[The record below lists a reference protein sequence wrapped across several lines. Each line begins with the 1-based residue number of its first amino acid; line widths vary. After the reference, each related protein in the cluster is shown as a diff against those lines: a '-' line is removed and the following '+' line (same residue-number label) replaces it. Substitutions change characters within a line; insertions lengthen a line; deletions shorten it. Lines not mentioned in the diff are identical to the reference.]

1 MCIDSSMRS
10 APNGPRHTETPN
22 VLQIHALPID
32 PAPGRAEATW
42 KSALMAFAR
51 RGLVAVTLWLSIYT
65 SLAAQGSTTDS
76 ESIELG
82 SRPFYLLEQMAPGP
96 LKDELSRCA
105 AATRHYERTDFS
117 IGHRGAPM
125 RFPEHTRESYV
136 AAATMGAGI
145 VECDVTF
152 TKDRELVC
160 RHDQCDLHA
169 TTNIVATEL
178 AGKCSQAPQ
187 FDAQGNLSNAQA
199 IRCCTSDLTV
209 KEFKSLEGKMDRVNL
224 AATTIQAYLGDEAPR
239 GTLLTHAESIDLLSR
254 LGVGMTPELKIPR
267 VSMPFEGNYA
277 QRHFAQQMID
287 EYVAAEVDPRRVWPQ
302 SFSYEDVLY
311 WVEHTPAFGHQA
323 VFLENRDTTDV
334 NDPVEVA
341 ALVPSMQQ
349 LARDG
354 VRYLAPP
361 MQMMLAVDPSGRIVP
376 SAYAKA
382 ARSNGLQLIGW
393 TTERSG
399 RLETGGGGY
408 YYSTVKDVINN
419 DGDILRVIDVLAQ
432 DVGIVGLFSDW
443 PATTTFYANC
453 RPVPGEFLIQGAIGN

>member
-1 MCIDSSMRS
+1 MACARS
-10 APNGPRHTETPN
+10 
-22 VLQIHALPID
+22 
-32 PAPGRAEATW
+32 
-42 KSALMAFAR
+42 
-51 RGLVAVTLWLSIYT
+51 GLAAVTLWLPISP

-125 RFPEHTRESYV
+125 RFPEHTLESYV
-136 AAATMGAGI
+136 AAASMGAGI

-187 FDAQGNLSNAQA
+187 FDAQGNLRNAQA
-199 IRCCTSDLTV
+199 IRCCTSDLTL

-239 GTLLTHAESIDLLSR
+239 GTLLTHAQSIDLLSR

-267 VSMPFEGNYA
+267 VSMPFEGEYT
-277 QRHFAQQMID
+277 QRDFAQQMID

-311 WVEHTPAFGHQA
+311 WIEHTPAFGRQA
-323 VFLENRDTTDV
+323 VFLESRDTTEVD
-334 NDPVEVA
+334 DPDAVA

-408 YYSTVKDVINN
+408 YYSTVKDVIHN

-453 RPVPGEFLIQGAIGN
+453 RPVKEGDGSMDSQTRPST